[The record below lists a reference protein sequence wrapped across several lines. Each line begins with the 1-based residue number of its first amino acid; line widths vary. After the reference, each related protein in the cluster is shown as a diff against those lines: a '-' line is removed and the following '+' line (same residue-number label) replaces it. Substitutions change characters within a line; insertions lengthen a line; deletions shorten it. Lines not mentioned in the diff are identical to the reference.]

1 MPQSIQNIV
10 SCFGYDL
17 KNISMDSREK
27 EKLICRKKKKKKEE
41 NTFWIYET
49 KKNPPYKKRI
59 TACLFVCAR
68 ARVYMNVCKN
78 A

>member
-17 KNISMDSREK
+17 KNISVDSRK
-27 EKLICRKKKKKKEE
+27 NEKLICQKKEE

-49 KKNPPYKKRI
+49 KKDPPPKKGNY
-59 TACLFVCAR
+59 CMLVCVC
-68 ARVYMNVCKN
+68 VYMNVCKN